1 MATVKINKNS
11 RNTNNNSNTFS
22 SLYTVGSSNI
32 ASNITSAYT
41 SLSNYITLDDY
52 VSSVRTSDVSAMKVF
67 LSNVKLQEY
76 QIRALLASKDTAE
89 LVDVDILSENQTLSM
104 HFIKDYFNKFK
115 PSSLC
120 KYQNV
125 DSEFIEEHFSEFKD
139 SITALSLEQHLTLD
153 LIEKHK
159 DALRWDCLARN
170 TKINIDYD
178 FVIKYIDLF
187 SNEDGLQFLSS
198 NTKITDDDFNK
209 IISDVSYD
217 ILDKF
222 NWVEISYCRHLTEE
236 NIFNNIDRLDFTSP
250 LLLNR
255 DYENEAIPVF
265 MKFKYGYEIEGL
277 ENIEDENTESGD

>member
-11 RNTNNNSNTFS
+11 GNTNNNLNTYAS
-22 SLYTVGSSNI
+22 INSLYTVGSNMT
-32 ASNITSAYT
+32 TSAYT
-41 SLSNYITLDDY
+41 TTLSNYITLDDY
-52 VSSVRTSDVSAMKVF
+52 LPNVKTSDVSAMKLF

-89 LVDVDILSENQTLSM
+89 LVDFDILSENQTLSM
-104 HFIKDYFNKFK
+104 HFIKDYFNKFN

-120 KYQNV
+120 KYQNL
-125 DSEFIEEHFSEFKD
+125 DSDFIEEHFSEFKD

-153 LIEKHK
+153 FIEKHK

-178 FVIKYIDLF
+178 FVLKYIDLF
-187 SNEDGLQFLSS
+187 SNEDGLQFLSA
-198 NTKITDDDFNK
+198 NTKITDDEFNK
-209 IISDVSYD
+209 IISDVPYD

-250 LLLNR
+250 FLLNR

>member
-11 RNTNNNSNTFS
+11 RNTNNNSNAFS

-32 ASNITSAYT
+32 ASSITSPYT
-41 SLSNYITLDDY
+41 SLSNYISLDDY
-52 VSSVRTSDVSAMKVF
+52 VSGVKTSDVSAMKLF

-89 LVDVDILSENQTLSM
+89 LVDFDILSENQTLSM
-104 HFIKDYFNKFK
+104 HFIKDYFNKFN

-120 KYQNV
+120 KYQNL
-125 DSEFIEEHFSEFKD
+125 DSDFIEEHFSEFKA

-153 LIEKHK
+153 FIEKHK

-178 FVIKYIDLF
+178 FVLKYIDLF

-222 NWVEISYCRHLTEE
+222 NWAEISYCRHLTEE